1 MYGFSGKL
9 LLKACIFFTICPN
22 TLHSLVWSLNYLCV
36 MVCVVIRVRA
46 RALTALAS
54 AANSTQNM
62 ELNVVVKE
70 LVLPHHGEDKPMET
84 NGTYVCMC
92 LFLSIYVIRM
102 YVFFSVH
109 TVSWVILVMHWL
121 EHCWIP
127 YGWSFSRVYIFV
139 ACLL

>member
-1 MYGFSGKL
+1 
-9 LLKACIFFTICPN
+9 
-22 TLHSLVWSLNYLCV
+22 
-36 MVCVVIRVRA
+36 MVCAVIRVRA

-62 ELNVVVKE
+62 ELNMVVKE
-70 LVLPHHGEDKPMET
+70 LVLPHHGEDNKPMET

-109 TVSWVILVMHWL
+109 TVS
-121 EHCWIP
+121 
-127 YGWSFSRVYIFV
+127 
-139 ACLL
+139 